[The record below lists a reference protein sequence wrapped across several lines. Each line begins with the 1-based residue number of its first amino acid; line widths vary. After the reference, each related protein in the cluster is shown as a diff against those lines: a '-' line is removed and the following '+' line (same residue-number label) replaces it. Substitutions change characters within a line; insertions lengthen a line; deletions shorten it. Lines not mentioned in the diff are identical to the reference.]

1 MGVRGISFFAVGVE
15 LGVPHADINKD
26 TKIMMKRIGLRM
38 DVPSRNITPGD
49 YYGLMIPKGNQKFLI
64 YWTAALSSSNEVIQA
79 MR

>member
-1 MGVRGISFFAVGVE
+1 
-15 LGVPHADINKD
+15 
-26 TKIMMKRIGLRM
+26 MMKRIGLRM